1 MTSNVFLG
9 LGSNVGD
16 RIKFVNDTVDAIR
29 LDAGCRLI
37 KRASYYETT
46 PYGNLDQQNFINSV
60 VLIETEFN
68 LLDLFDFLKE
78 LEAKLGRKKNSF
90 RWGPRE
96 IDVDILFYNNL
107 IYNSDKLSIPH
118 KEILLRDFVI
128 VPLIEIAPDFIY
140 PGLNKRLDEID
151 LGSLEKHIIK
161 KLN

>member
-16 RIKFVNDTVDAIR
+16 RIKFINDTVDAIR

-37 KRASYYETT
+37 KLASYYETT

-78 LEAKLGRKKNSF
+78 IEAKLGRKKNSF

>member
-16 RIKFVNDTVDAIR
+16 RIKFINDTVDAIR